1 MSYVDSI
8 KKISPLSLDDIIK
21 TAKQHVPDAYR
32 CAPWNYP
39 GLNHG
44 TALLQNEEQLCCYL
58 SAYGDMHKGKL
69 RGALS
74 HFPFK
79 KLDKNLEIIDW
90 GCGQGLA
97 SVYMIDCLR
106 YFGFVNKLKKVTLI
120 EPSSTALSRAKVNV
134 IQAIGE
140 EDVYVEALNCY
151 LPSIDVKQKDHAL
164 GGLHIEEP
172 ICIHFFSNILD
183 IPEIDLK
190 ELSLLVSS
198 SGYRHYFVCVGP
210 VNFGND
216 RLSSFPRYFNIHPND
231 TFVDF
236 KSAQYRQLPNGKW
249 YSCIAKGFQIVR
261 EEGKPFLVPLSYYPP
276 KQFHGAFRLDVIESI
291 DKTNPNS
298 QRYWN
303 EKSSFEVLAPFDI
316 GASIYEDIDPIL
328 AVLSNIVTRG
338 LPTKCSPY
346 IEDKLNELFDFSE
359 LTEEY
364 GTIRYKAKSKMPLP
378 NEQLLREIPI
388 AIARIEKVIIEA
400 VLTNRISLSKEEWN
414 VVVKENDVP
423 CSAIAFADL
432 AQMYNHLTALT
443 ADFQDKRFP
452 KVNLHIISKEYA
464 SSPLHLDSKAFANC
478 KQADREKN
486 YDMVID
492 FSLHDKVDAVNV
504 NFSEFKSL
512 NDCYF
517 NVRSSACSYTPR
529 EIYTTDRIIYQPLTM
544 VNENG
549 GHSVIKKSE
558 KHLVYFLQL
567 LFRKKGFRAGQLPI
581 LNRALQIK
589 SVIGLLPT
597 GGGKSLTYQMAA
609 MLQPGVTI
617 IIDPLKSL
625 MQDQYDGL
633 ITAGIDCCTYINSE
647 LEASERAAHELML
660 ESSQVIFTFMSPER
674 LCIYEFRERL
684 QNMENLHV
692 YFSYGVID
700 EVHCVSEWGQD
711 FRFSYLHLGRNL
723 YSYVKAKNGSIS
735 LFGLTATA
743 SFDVL
748 SDVERELSGN
758 GAFALEPDTI
768 VRYENSNRLE
778 LQYKVEK
785 IEVEYKNDSSYN
797 PTGSL
802 ATLGKAVNIGDTFS
816 VNDQKAQFLYNYI
829 KKIPSYVQELQTE
842 ESIRRILSRF
852 EERENL
858 EDLEGSQLYV
868 DMPDNFYEKKE
879 DYKQAGIIFCP
890 HVNSTGISVN
900 VNSQNLS
907 RLCEVGTFSGSD
919 KDGDI
924 QGNDSMEYMKKFREN
939 KLPLM
944 VATKAF
950 GMGIDK
956 PNVRFTI
963 NMNYSSSLESFVQ
976 EAGRA
981 GRDRKMALSIILIS
995 DYVLYRISDRCQ
1007 NSTYPITIIKNKW
1020 FKENDLREILD
1031 HYKVHVNE
1039 SDFDICTPLTD
1050 IVRLKCNTDNTCNAS
1065 GQEVKDK
1072 EGNTKRQYWKCIPQC
1087 SRYKTCSL
1095 KYIDKDMQR
1104 KWFYIEDLKRY
1115 LAQNNIRV
1123 PKENLEYQ
1131 GADYN
1136 TVMYFFDNNF
1146 KGEFEEK
1153 KKMNYLLSE
1162 VDLEYFIGNDKKD
1175 KPGNHIQAKGFLST
1189 VLSSSPGTEVV
1200 SIISYQDDSYADIAK
1215 AIYRM
1220 CIIGLVDDFTQDY
1233 ATQSFRI
1240 LSTRKKNGSY
1250 YERLKEF
1257 LMRYY
1262 SEERAENEVEKAS
1275 VRKGQNEIHKC
1286 LGYLTEFIY
1295 DKVALKR
1302 KRAIDDIRN
1311 FCNVGIDTTSGKNWL
1326 EINEDLKDEIYYYF
1340 NSKYAREGYK
1350 TDNDED
1356 FSLLDE
1362 TERGKVSSTDIL
1374 FKFMRVVDADVMG
1387 VSGSP
1392 KDSVK
1397 HLQGAVRLIRRGI
1410 ADTNATLSMLNAFC
1424 LIALRVNDN
1433 QHLMQEL
1440 DKSYIEGYQ
1449 SLKEEIKD
1457 YDVFF
1462 NCIRRFKDELN
1473 NHNRNLASTSDIE
1486 HLNELDMIAE
1496 LTDHDAWI
1504 ERFTNNY
1511 TK

>member
-1 MSYVDSI
+1 MSYIDSV
-8 KKISPLSLDDIIK
+8 KNISPLSLNDIIK
-21 TAKQHVPDAYR
+21 TAKQFVPDAYR
-32 CAPWNYP
+32 CDPWNYP

-58 SAYGDMHKGKL
+58 SAYGEMHKEKL

-79 KLDKNLEIIDW
+79 MLDKSLEIIDW

-106 YFGFVNKLKKVTLI
+106 HFGLTDKLKKITLI
-120 EPSSTALSRAKVNV
+120 EPSSTALSRAKLN
-134 IQAIGE
+134 IKQAIGE
-140 EDVYVEALNCY
+140 EDVYVECLNCY
-151 LPSIDVKQKDHAL
+151 LPSTDIKQKDKAI

-172 ICIHFFSNILD
+172 ICIHLFSNILD

-198 SGYRHYFVCVGP
+198 SGFRHYFVCVGP
-210 VNFGND
+210 LNFGNY
-216 RLSSFPRYFNIHPND
+216 RLSAFPRYFNTQSND
-231 TFVDF
+231 FFADF
-236 KSAQYRQLPNGKW
+236 QFNQYRQLPSGKW

-261 EEGKPFLVPLSYYPP
+261 EEGKPFLAPLSYYPP

-291 DKTNPNS
+291 DKTAPKS
-298 QRYWN
+298 KAYWN
-303 EKSSFEVLAPFDI
+303 EHTSFEVLAPFDI
-316 GASIYEDIDPIL
+316 GASIYDDIDPIL
-328 AVLSNIVTRG
+328 AVLNNIVTRG
-338 LPTKCSPY
+338 LPTKCSPF
-346 IEDKLNELFDFSE
+346 IEDKLNEVFAFSE
-359 LTEEY
+359 LKEEY
-364 GTIRYKAKSKMPLP
+364 GTICYEAKSEIALP
-378 NEQLLREIPI
+378 NELLLREIPI

-400 VLTNRISLSKEEWN
+400 VLTNRISLSKKEWN

-443 ADFQDKRFP
+443 VDCQGKQFP
-452 KVNLHIISKEYA
+452 KVNLHIISKEYGISA
-464 SSPLHLDSKAFANC
+464 LHLGNKVYTTC
-478 KQADREKN
+478 KQVDRERT

-504 NFSEFKSL
+504 DFSEFRAI

-517 NVRSSACSYTPR
+517 NVRSSETSYLPR
-529 EIYTTDRIIYQPLTM
+529 EIYTTDRIQYQPLTIA
-544 VNENG
+544 NEAG
-549 GHSVIKKSE
+549 GHSVIKE
-558 KHLVYFLQL
+558 NEAHLVYFLQL
-567 LFRKKGFRAGQLPI
+567 LFRKKAFRAGQLPI
-581 LNRALQIK
+581 LNRALQKK

-633 ITAGIDCCTYINSE
+633 ISVGIDCCTYINGE
-647 LEASERAAHELML
+647 LDANERAAHELMM

-723 YSYVKAKNGSIS
+723 YNYVKAKNGPIS

-758 GAFALEPDTI
+758 GAFTLEPDTI

-785 IEVEYKNDSSYN
+785 IEVEYKEDQYYDKNGLLASY
-797 PTGSL
+797 P
-802 ATLGKAVNIGDTFS
+802 KPVNIGDVWST
-816 VNDQKAQFLYNYI
+816 NEQKAKFLRTYL
-829 KKIPSYVQELQTE
+829 KKIPGYIRELQTK
-842 ESIRRILSRF
+842 ESIERIISRF
-852 EERENL
+852 QERENL
-858 EDLEGSQLYV
+858 EDLDGKRLLV
-868 DMPDNFYEKKE
+868 DMPDDFLQKK
-879 DYKQAGIIFCP
+879 DNYAQAGIVFCP
-890 HVNSTGISVN
+890 HVNSSGVSVSE
-900 VNSQNLS
+900 NSKNLS
-907 RLCEVGTFSGSD
+907 SICEVGTFSGSAQ
-919 KDGDI
+919 DGVE
-924 QGNDSMEYMKKFREN
+924 QGNESMEYMRKFREN
-939 KLPLM
+939 KLPVM

-963 NMNYSSSLESFVQ
+963 NMNYSSSLESYVQ

-981 GRDRKMALSIILIS
+981 GRDRKMAISIIFVS
-995 DYVLYRISDRCQ
+995 DYNLVRVNNKCP
-1007 NSTYPITIIKNKW
+1007 NCTYPLQIIKGKW
-1020 FKENDLREILD
+1020 FKQEDLTTIL
-1031 HYKVHVNE
+1031 H
-1039 SDFDICTPLTD
+1039 DFHITIEPRYMDYCTPLSD
-1050 IVRLKCNTDNTCNAS
+1050 IVKLKCNTDNIGAS
-1065 GQEVKDK
+1065 GKK
-1072 EGNTKRQYWKCIPQC
+1072 LTWRC
-1087 SRYKTCSL
+1087 SPLCS
-1095 KYIDKDMQR
+1095 KYRLCQLRHIDKSMRGWQ
-1104 KWFYIEDLKRY
+1104 YHQDLMDY
-1115 LAQNNIRV
+1115 LKAEGIRI
-1123 PKENLEYQ
+1123 PKENIEYQ

-1153 KKMNYLLSE
+1153 KKMHSLLSQIE
-1162 VDLEYFIGNDKKD
+1162 LEYFIGNDKKD
-1175 KPGNHIQAKGFLST
+1175 KPDKHIQAKGFLDA
-1189 VLSSSPGTEVV
+1189 VLKSDVGTEVV
-1200 SIISYQDDSYADIAK
+1200 SLISYQDDSYADIAK

-1233 ATQSFRI
+1233 ATRAFRI
-1240 LSTRKKNGSY
+1240 LSVRKKNGSY

-1257 LMRYY
+1257 LMQYY

-1275 VRKGQNEIHKC
+1275 VRKGKNEIHKC

-1302 KRAIDDIRN
+1302 KRAIDDMRN
-1311 FCNVGIDTTSGKNWL
+1311 FCNVGIDITENRNWL
-1326 EINEDLKDEIYYYF
+1326 EVNEELKDEIYYYF

-1350 TDNDED
+1350 TDNDES

-1362 TERGKVSSTDIL
+1362 TERGKISSKDIL

-1387 VSGSP
+1387 VLGSP
-1392 KDSVK
+1392 KDSIK
-1397 HLQGAVRLIRRGI
+1397 HLQGAVRLIRRGLT
-1410 ADTNATLSMLNAFC
+1410 DTNATLSMLNAFC
-1424 LIALRVNDN
+1424 LIALKVNDN
-1433 QHLMQEL
+1433 QHLMREL
-1440 DKSYIEGYQ
+1440 DRSYIEGYQ
-1449 SLKEEIKD
+1449 ALKTEIKD
-1457 YDVFF
+1457 YDEFAD
-1462 NCIRRFKDELN
+1462 CIKKFKDELN
-1473 NHNRNLASTSDIE
+1473 SYNRNLASLSDLK
-1486 HLNELDMIAE
+1486 HLDELDMIAE
-1496 LTDHDAWI
+1496 LSAHDAWI
-1504 ERFTNNY
+1504 EQFTNKY
-1511 TK
+1511 IK